1 MKIRMDFV
9 TNSSSSSYVLELSLI
24 PVEGEAQ
31 SCEISVSP
39 EGSWGADG
47 SFSASDICL
56 KPEEEDGKALF
67 SGRSVR
73 SAANIRELCDLLF
86 GSAVVYG
93 FEPETDDENGSIDD
107 ETVSGMLLNAR
118 QTEAMKKA
126 TGNTMST
133 YAEALEFINQRFLEG
148 EDVSHALSLIYVH
161 QLAGK
166 TLSVNGQFR
175 WYESRDELV
184 DDILL
189 SGGCVADSVGE
200 KVDLM
205 ILGGDEYEAE
215 IAERAAKLG
224 IPVIDE
230 LEYMRRYDDEKYYDC
245 VSEDGPFEKAV
256 RDAFPRTISDYVRS
270 CEERE
275 IGPGNLEKIII
286 RNKRTG
292 YGDSAM
298 FISEDEPHLMQYR
311 DRYTQAAPDDKQAI
325 VQEMVDF
332 IKGSP
337 VLEVN
342 DNEGEMPDELPC
354 IWTGTD
360 EQLEAAAVKYLEG
373 EAPDS
378 DWIGA
383 YVEIYTVNMNDESMT
398 RKEALCFPE

>member
-1 MKIRMDFV
+1 MKVRMDFV

-24 PVEGEAQ
+24 PVEGEIQ
-31 SCEISVSP
+31 NCEISVSP
-39 EGSWGADG
+39 EGSWGPDG

-73 SAANIRELCDLLF
+73 TAANIRELCDLLF
-86 GSAVVYG
+86 GSAVVYD
-93 FEPETDDENGSIDD
+93 FEQETEDESESIEDDTISD
-107 ETVSGMLLNAR
+107 MMLNAC
-118 QTEAMKKA
+118 QAEAMKQA
-126 TGNTMST
+126 TGKTMPT
-133 YAEALEFINQRFLEG
+133 YAEALEFINQCFLVG

-161 QLAGK
+161 QLTGK

-175 WYESRDELV
+175 WYDSRDELV

-189 SGGCVADSVGE
+189 SGGCVADGVE
-200 KVDLM
+200 ENVNLM
-205 ILGGDEYEAE
+205 ILGGDGYEAKE
-215 IAERAAKLG
+215 AESAAKLG

-245 VSEDGPFEKAV
+245 VSEDGPVEKAV
-256 RDAFPRTISDYVRS
+256 REAFPRTISDFVRS
-270 CEERE
+270 CEEKQL
-275 IGPGNLEKIII
+275 GPGNLEKIII

-311 DRYTQAAPDDKQAI
+311 NRYTQAAPDEKQA
-325 VQEMVDF
+325 VAQEMVDF
-332 IKGSP
+332 IKSKP
-337 VLEVN
+337 TLEVR
-342 DNEGEMPDELPC
+342 DNGDELSDELPC

-360 EQLEAAAVKYLEG
+360 EQLEAAVVKYLEG

-378 DWIGA
+378 DWMGA
-383 YVEIYTVNMNDESMT
+383 YAEIYTVNMNDESMT
-398 RKEALCFPE
+398 RLEALYFPE